1 MRIQTWERLQ
11 QLFSIDKLDAATTDI
26 LSIATTDMLAAADAL
41 IGVAVEM
48 AVMGN
53 GLAGNGP
60 EAMDN
65 VFVETAVGLVKNSMN
80 TMYELGKTLSHFM
93 FK

>member
-1 MRIQTWERLQ
+1 M
-11 QLFSIDKLDAATTDI
+11 

-48 AVMGN
+48 AVVGN

-65 VFVETAVGLVKNSMN
+65 VFVNTAVGLVENTMN
-80 TMYELGKTLSHFM
+80 TMKELGEP
-93 FK
+93 